1 MIKPVISDSFLNM
14 NHLQFT
20 VSEFNQVFADIV
32 HHQLQLNKLCISGE
46 ITQFNYYNNKD
57 HLYLTLSHDGAHL
70 QCVIY
75 NQHLKKVPVIQKG
88 DKCEIIGQCKF
99 LKNKGQLIFSGVRI
113 QLGGMGHK
121 KSILDN
127 RLAQF
132 KKDGKLNTKTI
143 EHIPRIIEK
152 VCIITANQ
160 SAAHHDIMSILSKT
174 PHTFESILIPSS
186 VQGLLAPGELRQAL
200 TIAESLSPDVICIS
214 RGGGA
219 EHDFDCFNDDHLGNQ
234 IAQSSTA
241 IIAGIG
247 HDMNT
252 TLTCLCAN
260 THFETPTAMIQ
271 WLAQYSTEPIHAIN
285 NELTNIQHQLMDQA
299 NALQSKITDVSNLAK
314 ITLNANFDA
323 LLTKIHHLHERIMAL
338 NPISKLSNGFIYCE
352 NNQKSPIGTIQQIAK
367 NDTIYMRL
375 ANGKAKA
382 TINHVSKT
390 TN

>member
-1 MIKPVISDSFLNM
+1 M
-14 NHLQFT
+14 NHLQLT

-32 HHQLQLNKLCISGE
+32 HHQLQLNQLCISGE
-46 ITQFNYYNNKD
+46 ITQFNYYNEKK

-75 NQHLKKVPVIQKG
+75 HQHVKSIPVIKKG
-88 DKCEIIGQCKF
+88 DQCDIIGQCKF
-99 LKNKGQLIFSGVRI
+99 LKNKGQLIFSGHRI
-113 QLGGMGHK
+113 QLSGTGNK
-121 KSILDN
+121 KSRLDH

-132 KKDGKLNTKTI
+132 KNDGKLAIKTI
-143 EHIPRIIEK
+143 SNIPRIIEK

-174 PHTFESILIPSS
+174 PHAFESILIPSS
-186 VQGLLAPGELRQAL
+186 VQGFLAPGELLQAL
-200 TIAESLSPDVICIS
+200 SIAESLSPDIICIS

-219 EHDFDCFNDDHLGNQ
+219 EHDFDCFNDEQLANQ
-234 IAQSSTA
+234 IIQSKTA

-247 HDMNT
+247 HDINT

-271 WLAQYSTEPIHAIN
+271 WLATYSSEPIHAITQQ
-285 NELTNIQHQLMDQA
+285 LTSIRQHLLSKAD
-299 NALQSKITDVSNLAK
+299 ALESKITGITEMAK
-314 ITLNANFDA
+314 TTLDANFNA
-323 LLTKIHHLHERIMAL
+323 LVSTIQHIHEKIMAL
-338 NPISKLSNGFIYCE
+338 NPISRLSNGFIYCE
-352 NNQKSPIGTIQQIAK
+352 NSQKSPINSIQQIEK
-367 NDTIYMRL
+367 NDTIFMTL
-375 ANGKAKA
+375 QNGKAKA